1 MSKDYDGDTIAQIV
15 GVDRDTGFDFTIIGH
30 GRLQNG
36 WRCFGIGKTLDREE
50 AVETVQNVCGSEYV
64 PEDIWCKKR
73 NGKEL
78 KIHTVYWVNF
88 YNSDIIGIG
97 LTEQHAIDD
106 ANEHLESGQYTL
118 SELTDEPEVE
128 EG

>member
-1 MSKDYDGDTIAQIV
+1 MSKSYDGNTIAQIV
-15 GVDRDTGFDFTIIGH
+15 GIDRDIGFDFTIIGH

-36 WRCFGIGKTLDREE
+36 WRCFGIGKTHSRQE
-50 AVETVQNVCGSEYV
+50 AIETLENACGEGYV
-64 PEDIWCKKR
+64 PEDIWRKTR

-88 YNSDIIGIG
+88 YSSDVIGIG
-97 LTEQHAIDD
+97 LTEQDAVND
-106 ANEHLESGQYTL
+106 ANDHLDANGYTL

-128 EG
+128 D